1 MKNVKSQLKT
11 IAKSLDTLS
20 KKVERITQQV
30 ENFQA
35 SKPAPV
41 KKAAVKKK
49 APAKKAVAKKKAP
62 AKKAVAKEKAP
73 AKKTATRAK
82 APAKQMT
89 ILETVFNAIK
99 RTKKGITIPK
109 IKEKTRLDSKVLS
122 NALFKLTQR
131 GIIEA
136 TSRGVYVKK

>member
-1 MKNVKSQLKT
+1 MKKIKNQLKT
-11 IAKSLDTLS
+11 IAKTLDSLS
-20 KKVERITQQV
+20 KQVERITKQV
-30 ENFQA
+30 DKIQA
-35 SKPAPV
+35 STPSPS
-41 KKAAVKKK
+41 KKTVAKKK
-49 APAKKAVAKKKAP
+49 APMKRAVAKKKAVAKKAAP
-62 AKKAVAKEKAP
+62 RK
-73 AKKTATRAK
+73 K

-109 IKEKTRLDSKVLS
+109 IKEKTSLDSKQLS

-136 TSRGVYVKK
+136 KSRGVYVKK